1 MYFGR
6 ENIGGLAITL
16 LDVDKVIDDSVVQ
29 ELESLPNVLSVKKID
44 LA

>member
-6 ENIGGLAITL
+6 EDVGGLAITL
-16 LDVDKVIDDSVVQ
+16 LDVDKVIDEGVVK
-29 ELESLPNVLSVKKID
+29 ELESLENILSVKKID